1 MSNQPP
7 YPPQDP
13 NPGQQPPN
21 WGQQPPPNGPGWGAP
36 PPPPPPGWGGPPS
49 GPPGWGQPPYGGAP
63 GPASYSATAAI
74 GYGWKAFTTFTG
86 PLIVAGILALVVPG
100 IVQGIGS
107 VITGGSV
114 LEASGSTD
122 GGSFAF
128 DFNPLALVFNIASAV
143 LTMILSAG
151 AIRIAFDVV
160 DGRHPSLSTMFDRI
174 NFGQLIIASIV
185 LGALT
190 TLGLMLCILPG
201 VAVMFLT
208 YLTTY
213 FIIGKEQD
221 AITAIKSS
229 VSLTAANFGAVLL
242 FALLAVGVSVLGVL
256 ACCVGIVVA
265 YPITVVGTAYTFRV
279 LQSEPVAP
287 LAGS

>member
-114 LEASGSTD
+114 FEASGSTD

-160 DGRHPSLSTMFDRI
+160 DGRQPSLSTMFDRI